1 MGSPHLP
8 KAFGTEDQPPPTT
21 ALIYTHTHR
30 SYIETGTCTLGNLR
44 WTVHQTLYITPHQTE
59 LHNAAVRCMKEE
71 EGAAVHLSSL
81 STTAGRARC
90 LSSGGRTPAPPHATK
105 GTAGPVKTQ
114 NGTKWHLWKHIQ
126 SCAVGG
132 QYTAIYTDS
141 SALCWNG
148 QGHHQRALWANIFS
162 LRKHFR
168 CPGIKA
174 LSCFPL
180 SCLMTVTR
188 FLLLW
193 FLLSL
198 RPSTKWV
205 SQQPKWVMSSK
216 MISESEPVTLCD
228 CGSAPAPSLT
238 SK

>member
-1 MGSPHLP
+1 MLLWGGWRRRRGLHFTSLLSLQPQEEPAVWAVVAGLPH
-8 KAFGTEDQPPPTT
+8 PPMVT
-21 ALIYTHTHR
+21 
-30 SYIETGTCTLGNLR
+30 
-44 WTVHQTLYITPHQTE
+44 
-59 LHNAAVRCMKEE
+59 
-71 EGAAVHLSSL
+71 
-81 STTAGRARC
+81 
-90 LSSGGRTPAPPHATK
+90 ATK

-174 LSCFPL
+174 LSCFPF